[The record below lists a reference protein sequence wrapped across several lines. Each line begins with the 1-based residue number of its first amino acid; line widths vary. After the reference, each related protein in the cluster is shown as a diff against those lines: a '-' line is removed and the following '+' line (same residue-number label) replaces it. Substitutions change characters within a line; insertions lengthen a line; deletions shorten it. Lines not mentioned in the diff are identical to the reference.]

1 MKTSNYTFIIRKGFC
16 CLIYNC
22 KTESV
27 SAIDNKLADLIES
40 NELGKIEQTHP
51 DFFSFLC
58 QEKYLVDDNINE
70 AESVVG
76 KWKLEEH
83 SPYISIF
90 INPIMDCNLK
100 CWYCYEKHLSD
111 STMTDEVSSA
121 IIKLISKEI
130 EKKGKR
136 GIFIS
141 FFGGEPLLA
150 LNEVIIPFL
159 ESLNEIAK
167 DINVNVSFVTNGVLL
182 TEKNLQLLKST
193 PFCEKLT
200 FQVTLDGNELYHNK
214 VKFFN
219 NNQGTYSTII
229 QNIKDA
235 LRLGASITLRFN
247 TTAEN
252 LMSFTDVVAD
262 LKDMPK
268 SDIERL
274 EIDFQHVWQDNL
286 SDNMTFIEKQKSIRD
301 IFVKEGFV
309 VKELKH
315 IDSSRCY
322 ADRKNHYVINY
333 NCDVYKCTAR
343 DFSKENREG
352 ILTKEGEVIWNK
364 NYEIRE
370 NVKFGND
377 VCRKCSIF
385 PICHGGCSQFK
396 MDYKSVNGCLRG
408 YSKADK
414 EKIIRD
420 RVDYLINNNN

>member
-1 MKTSNYTFIIRKGFC
+1 
-16 CLIYNC
+16 
-22 KTESV
+22 
-27 SAIDNKLADLIES
+27 
-40 NELGKIEQTHP
+40 
-51 DFFSFLC
+51 
-58 QEKYLVDDNINE
+58 
-70 AESVVG
+70 
-76 KWKLEEH
+76 
-83 SPYISIF
+83 
-90 INPIMDCNLK
+90 
-100 CWYCYEKHLSD
+100 
-111 STMTDEVSSA
+111 MTDEVSSA

-193 PFCEKLT
+193 PFCKKLT

-235 LRLGASITLRFN
+235 LRLGASITLRLN

-301 IFVKEGFV
+301 IFVKEGFL

-333 NCDVYKCTAR
+333 NGDVYKCTAR